1 MAQHIIVVDYDPC
14 WEQKYLAEAKTI
26 RAILG
31 ENCTAIF
38 HIGST
43 AVKGL
48 KAKPI
53 IDIMPV
59 VRDIAAVDEKQ
70 GAFEGI
76 GYEYLGEFGMARR
89 RYLRK
94 GGDERT
100 HQVHIFQETDRANIE
115 RHLAVR
121 RFPAGPRR
129 DRPAVRRAEGNPG
142 PPISLRH
149 RRLLRRQ
156 RGLCKRP
163 GAPGPALET
172 EGAFIYLTRRRPDDI
187 VKIRYVKHMGCVRH
201 FLYIINTYAL
211 YLLFLNAIMPYS
223 IK

>member
-14 WEQKYLAEAKTI
+14 WEQKYLAEAETI

-121 RFPAGPRR
+121 DF
-129 DRPAVRRAEGNPG
+129 
-142 PPISLRH
+142 
-149 RRLLRRQ
+149 LRRGVYG
-156 RGLCKRP
+156 R
-163 GAPGPALET
+163 
-172 EGAFIYLTRRRPDDI
+172 
-187 VKIRYVKHMGCVRH
+187 
-201 FLYIINTYAL
+201 
-211 YLLFLNAIMPYS
+211 
-223 IK
+223 

>member
-14 WEQKYLAEAKTI
+14 WEQKYLAEAETI

-121 RFPAGPRR
+121 DFL
-129 DRPAVRRAEGNPG
+129 RAHGEIARQYGA
-142 PPISLRH
+142 LKETLARQH

-211 YLLFLNAIMPYS
+211 YLLFLNAIMPYN

>member
-1 MAQHIIVVDYDPC
+1 MAQHIIVIDYDPC
-14 WEQKYLAEAKTI
+14 WEQQYLAEAKTI

-43 AVKGL
+43 AVREL

-59 VRDIAAVDEKQ
+59 VCSIAAVDEKQ
-70 GAFEGI
+70 GAFEEI

-100 HQVHIFQETDRANIE
+100 HQVHIFQETDRINIE

-121 RFPAGPRR
+121 DFLRAHSEIARQYGALKETLARR
-129 DRPAVRRAEGNPG
+129 YPYDIEGYCDG
-142 PPISLRH
+142 KDAFVKDLERQALRWK
-149 RRLLRRQ
+149 Q
-156 RGLCKRP
+156 N
-163 GAPGPALET
+163 ALS
-172 EGAFIYLTRRRPDDI
+172 
-187 VKIRYVKHMGCVRH
+187 
-201 FLYIINTYAL
+201 
-211 YLLFLNAIMPYS
+211 S
-223 IK
+223 I

>member
-14 WEQKYLAEAKTI
+14 WEQQYLAEAKTI

-43 AVKGL
+43 AVRGL

-59 VRDIAAVDEKQ
+59 VCSIAAVDEKQ
-70 GAFEGI
+70 GAFEEI
-76 GYEYLGEFGMARR
+76 GYEYLGEFGMAQR

-100 HQVHIFQETDRANIE
+100 HQVHIFQETDRINIE

-121 RFPAGPRR
+121 DFLRTHSEIARQYGALKESLARR
-129 DRPAVRRAEGNPG
+129 YPYDIEGYCDG
-142 PPISLRH
+142 KDAFVKDLEHQALRWK
-149 RRLLRRQ
+149 Q
-156 RGLCKRP
+156 N
-163 GAPGPALET
+163 APS
-172 EGAFIYLTRRRPDDI
+172 
-187 VKIRYVKHMGCVRH
+187 
-201 FLYIINTYAL
+201 
-211 YLLFLNAIMPYS
+211 S
-223 IK
+223 I

>member
-14 WEQKYLAEAKTI
+14 WEQQYLAEAKTI

-59 VRDIAAVDEKQ
+59 VSDIAAVDEKQ

-100 HQVHIFQETDRANIE
+100 HQVHIFQETDRINIE
-115 RHLAVR
+115 RHLTVR
-121 RFPAGPRR
+121 DFLRAHSEIARQYGALKESLARR
-129 DRPAVRRAEGNPG
+129 YPYDIEGYCDG
-142 PPISLRH
+142 KDAFVKDLEHQALRWK
-149 RRLLRRQ
+149 Q
-156 RGLCKRP
+156 N
-163 GAPGPALET
+163 APS
-172 EGAFIYLTRRRPDDI
+172 
-187 VKIRYVKHMGCVRH
+187 
-201 FLYIINTYAL
+201 
-211 YLLFLNAIMPYS
+211 S
-223 IK
+223 I

>member
-14 WEQKYLAEAKTI
+14 WEQKYLAEAETI

-43 AVKGL
+43 AVRGL

-59 VRDIAAVDEKQ
+59 VCSIAAVDEKQ
-70 GAFEGI
+70 GAFEEI

-100 HQVHIFQETDRANIE
+100 HQVHIFQETDRINIE

-121 RFPAGPRR
+121 DFL
-129 DRPAVRRAEGNPG
+129 RAHGEIARQYGALKETLARQYPYDIEGYCDG
-142 PPISLRH
+142 KEAFVKDLERQALRWK
-149 RRLLRRQ
+149 Q
-156 RGLCKRP
+156 KEP
-163 GAPGPALET
+163 S
-172 EGAFIYLTRRRPDDI
+172 
-187 VKIRYVKHMGCVRH
+187 
-201 FLYIINTYAL
+201 
-211 YLLFLNAIMPYS
+211 S
-223 IK
+223 I

>member
-14 WEQKYLAEAKTI
+14 WEQQYLAEAKTI

-31 ENCTAIF
+31 ENCTALF

-43 AVKGL
+43 AVRGL

-59 VRDIAAVDEKQ
+59 VCSIAAVDEKQ
-70 GAFEGI
+70 GAFEEI
-76 GYEYLGEFGMARR
+76 GYEYLGEFGMAQR

-100 HQVHIFQETDRANIE
+100 HQVHIFQETDRINIE

-121 RFPAGPRR
+121 DFLRAHSEIARQYGALKESLARR
-129 DRPAVRRAEGNPG
+129 YPYDIEGYCDG
-142 PPISLRH
+142 KEAFVKDLEHQALRWK
-149 RRLLRRQ
+149 Q
-156 RGLCKRP
+156 N
-163 GAPGPALET
+163 ALS
-172 EGAFIYLTRRRPDDI
+172 
-187 VKIRYVKHMGCVRH
+187 
-201 FLYIINTYAL
+201 
-211 YLLFLNAIMPYS
+211 S
-223 IK
+223 I

>member
-14 WEQKYLAEAKTI
+14 WEQQYLAEEKTI

-43 AVKGL
+43 AVRGL

-59 VRDIAAVDEKQ
+59 VRDIDAVDEKQ
-70 GAFEGI
+70 SAFEGI
-76 GYEYLGEFGMARR
+76 GYKYLGEFGMAQR

-94 GGDERT
+94 GCDERT
-100 HQVHIFQETDRANIE
+100 HQVHIFQETDRINIE

-121 RFPAGPRR
+121 DFLRAHSEIARQYGALKESLARR
-129 DRPAVRRAEGNPG
+129 YPYDIEGYCDG
-142 PPISLRH
+142 KDACVKGLERQALRWK
-149 RRLLRRQ
+149 Q
-156 RGLCKRP
+156 N
-163 GAPGPALET
+163 APS
-172 EGAFIYLTRRRPDDI
+172 
-187 VKIRYVKHMGCVRH
+187 
-201 FLYIINTYAL
+201 
-211 YLLFLNAIMPYS
+211 S
-223 IK
+223 I

>member
-100 HQVHIFQETDRANIE
+100 HQVHIFQETDRINIE
-115 RHLAVR
+115 RHLTVR
-121 RFPAGPRR
+121 DFLRAHSEIARQYGALKESLARR
-129 DRPAVRRAEGNPG
+129 YPYDIEGYCDG
-142 PPISLRH
+142 KDAFVKDLEHQALRWK
-149 RRLLRRQ
+149 Q
-156 RGLCKRP
+156 N
-163 GAPGPALET
+163 AP
-172 EGAFIYLTRRRPDDI
+172 
-187 VKIRYVKHMGCVRH
+187 C
-201 FLYIINTYAL
+201 
-211 YLLFLNAIMPYS
+211 
-223 IK
+223 

>member
-1 MAQHIIVVDYDPC
+1 MAQHIIVFDYDPC
-14 WEQKYLAEAKTI
+14 WEQQYLAEAKTI

-59 VRDIAAVDEKQ
+59 VRDIDAVDEKQ
-70 GAFEGI
+70 GAFEEI
-76 GYEYLGEFGMARR
+76 GYEYLGEFGMAQR

-100 HQVHIFQETDRANIE
+100 HQVHIFQETDRINIE

-121 RFPAGPRR
+121 DFLRAHSEIARQYGALKESLARR
-129 DRPAVRRAEGNPG
+129 YPYDIEGYCDG
-142 PPISLRH
+142 KDAFVKDLERQALRWK
-149 RRLLRRQ
+149 Q
-156 RGLCKRP
+156 N
-163 GAPGPALET
+163 APS
-172 EGAFIYLTRRRPDDI
+172 
-187 VKIRYVKHMGCVRH
+187 
-201 FLYIINTYAL
+201 
-211 YLLFLNAIMPYS
+211 S
-223 IK
+223 I

>member
-14 WEQKYLAEAKTI
+14 WEQQYLAEAKTI

-31 ENCTAIF
+31 ENCMAIF

-59 VRDIAAVDEKQ
+59 VCSIAAVDEKQ
-70 GAFEGI
+70 GAFEEI
-76 GYEYLGEFGMARR
+76 GYEYLGEFGMAQR

-94 GGDERT
+94 GGDVRT
-100 HQVHIFQETDRANIE
+100 HQVHIFQETDRINIE

-121 RFPAGPRR
+121 DFLRAHSEIARQYGALKESLARR
-129 DRPAVRRAEGNPG
+129 YPYDIEGYCDG
-142 PPISLRH
+142 KDAFVKDLERQALRWK
-149 RRLLRRQ
+149 Q
-156 RGLCKRP
+156 
-163 GAPGPALET
+163 
-172 EGAFIYLTRRRPDDI
+172 
-187 VKIRYVKHMGCVRH
+187 
-201 FLYIINTYAL
+201 
-211 YLLFLNAIMPYS
+211 NASSS
-223 IK
+223 I

>member
-14 WEQKYLAEAKTI
+14 WEQQYLAEAKTI

-59 VRDIAAVDEKQ
+59 VCSIAAVDEKQ
-70 GAFEGI
+70 GAFEET
-76 GYEYLGEFGMARR
+76 GYEYLGEFGMAQR

-100 HQVHIFQETDRANIE
+100 HQVHIFQETDRINIE

-121 RFPAGPRR
+121 DFLRAHSEIARQYGALKESLARR
-129 DRPAVRRAEGNPG
+129 YPYDIEGYCDG
-142 PPISLRH
+142 KEAFVKDLEHQALRWK
-149 RRLLRRQ
+149 Q
-156 RGLCKRP
+156 N
-163 GAPGPALET
+163 APS
-172 EGAFIYLTRRRPDDI
+172 
-187 VKIRYVKHMGCVRH
+187 
-201 FLYIINTYAL
+201 
-211 YLLFLNAIMPYS
+211 S
-223 IK
+223 I

>member
-14 WEQKYLAEAKTI
+14 WEQQYLAEAKTI

-43 AVKGL
+43 AVRGL

-59 VRDIAAVDEKQ
+59 VCSIAAVDEKQ
-70 GAFEGI
+70 GAFEET
-76 GYEYLGEFGMARR
+76 GYEYLGEFGMSQR

-100 HQVHIFQETDRANIE
+100 HQVHIFQETDRINIE

-121 RFPAGPRR
+121 DFLRAHSEIARQYGALKESLARR
-129 DRPAVRRAEGNPG
+129 YPYDIEGYCDG
-142 PPISLRH
+142 KDAFVKDLEHQALRWK
-149 RRLLRRQ
+149 Q
-156 RGLCKRP
+156 N
-163 GAPGPALET
+163 APS
-172 EGAFIYLTRRRPDDI
+172 
-187 VKIRYVKHMGCVRH
+187 
-201 FLYIINTYAL
+201 
-211 YLLFLNAIMPYS
+211 S
-223 IK
+223 I